1 MITHNKFMMD
11 DGCTTGCW
19 VTYLTRVKYGG
30 FRAFTERLGL
40 CEHGISSENLL
51 LQIVSVGKGSL

>member
-1 MITHNKFMMD
+1 MMD
-11 DGCTTGCW
+11 DGCTIGCW